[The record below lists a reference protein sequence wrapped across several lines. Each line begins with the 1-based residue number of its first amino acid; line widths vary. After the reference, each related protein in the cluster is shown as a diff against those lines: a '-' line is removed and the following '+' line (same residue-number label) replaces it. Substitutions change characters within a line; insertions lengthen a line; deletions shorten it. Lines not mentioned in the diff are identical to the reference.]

1 MQQQKFQLRGMAQ
14 VLTLFSLILDN
25 RATAEIN
32 LPVGKLKTE
41 KINHFVIF
49 EEVGQMASSMTY
61 IHVQIPLNISNLYAQ
76 CNVYETGL
84 KKIINSEF
92 KNQLPHGLVKSVKTT
107 AEFMLR
113 KLHRKLKQFQSVDNS
128 LPLHNPREKREV
140 GDNTFTE
147 EDFNDLYLSPETQA
161 EVFRT
166 YLHNLNLHHGENHT
180 EDFYIHNRNK
190 RQLKEIFNFGKDL
203 LGTFFG
209 TFSAYQIQGL
219 KLKVN
224 GYLKDQQ
231 ILAQVTSRFS
241 KELYHMKQIVGILSE
256 YIEELAKREPE
267 VIALSMNEQMDIIG
281 ERMDIT
287 VSAIQALHDRKLAV
301 NLLSEHQLSSLF
313 KTVSDTAHEE
323 GYKLLPT
330 QISDLFQIET
340 SYVRRQDDIILILHV
355 PCINQNEMLTIYKH
369 VPFPMPLPKQLTYH
383 DMTIKQAIFA
393 DQLSDTDYKD
403 IFNQSDLSFE
413 AVEQALFVQDEHNLI
428 AIGKDNAFKVISPI
442 ELASCIQKSHVYL
455 CDKHHVLE
463 NDLRDSCLGSLY
475 LRSETGVQRNCK
487 FEKRR
492 VKEMVYQ
499 INDLEHLI
507 YSPNPNVYTMNCKNG
522 SRHVFHLEKT
532 SKITIEENCVIQLEK
547 HTIKSDSSI
556 NLNAAPLTY
565 SWNWDPL
572 EMPAINLEDMQR
584 VDFMMHNL
592 RKDVKELVREHNETD
607 VNTLFLS
614 TVTDSSKFNFFSLF
628 FWITSA
634 FIIASTIYKLYDIWP
649 KVYSAY
655 NNFFNRPNNPNNMI
669 MYMPQQPALN
679 PHMPPNAPQF

>member
-1 MQQQKFQLRGMAQ
+1 
-14 VLTLFSLILDN
+14 
-25 RATAEIN
+25 
-32 LPVGKLKTE
+32 
-41 KINHFVIF
+41 
-49 EEVGQMASSMTY
+49 
-61 IHVQIPLNISNLYAQ
+61 
-76 CNVYETGL
+76 
-84 KKIINSEF
+84 
-92 KNQLPHGLVKSVKTT
+92 
-107 AEFMLR
+107 
-113 KLHRKLKQFQSVDNS
+113 
-128 LPLHNPREKREV
+128 
-140 GDNTFTE
+140 
-147 EDFNDLYLSPETQA
+147 
-161 EVFRT
+161 
-166 YLHNLNLHHGENHT
+166 
-180 EDFYIHNRNK
+180 
-190 RQLKEIFNFGKDL
+190 
-203 LGTFFG
+203 
-209 TFSAYQIQGL
+209 
-219 KLKVN
+219 
-224 GYLKDQQ
+224 
-231 ILAQVTSRFS
+231 
-241 KELYHMKQIVGILSE
+241 MKQLVGNLSE
-256 YIEELAKREPE
+256 YIEVHAKREPE
-267 VIALSMNEQMDIIG
+267 AIALSMNDQLDIIG

-369 VPFPMPLPKQLTYH
+369 APFPMPLPKQLTYH

-475 LRSETGVQRNCK
+475 LRSEKGVQRNCK
-487 FEKRR
+487 FEKRP

-584 VDFMMHNL
+584 VDLMMNNL

-607 VNTLFLS
+607 LNTLFLS

>member
-241 KELYHMKQIVGILSE
+241 KELYHMKQIVGNLSE

-487 FEKRR
+487 FEKRP

-522 SRHVFHLEKT
+522 SRHVFHLKPKT
-532 SKITIEENCVIQLEK
+532 
-547 HTIKSDSSI
+547 
-556 NLNAAPLTY
+556 
-565 SWNWDPL
+565 
-572 EMPAINLEDMQR
+572 
-584 VDFMMHNL
+584 
-592 RKDVKELVREHNETD
+592 
-607 VNTLFLS
+607 
-614 TVTDSSKFNFFSLF
+614 
-628 FWITSA
+628 
-634 FIIASTIYKLYDIWP
+634 
-649 KVYSAY
+649 
-655 NNFFNRPNNPNNMI
+655 
-669 MYMPQQPALN
+669 
-679 PHMPPNAPQF
+679 